1 MTIKP
6 ITAWSIRTRLLTGM
20 VALTAI
26 TLLVAGSVSYV
37 FQRQQLNE
45 RLDGS
50 LLRTVEELRIVA
62 GTVDP
67 QTLEPFRQAED
78 LLYAGMQQTLIG
90 PTQGM
95 VGIGDQEVY
104 WKAPDSVILQLDK
117 DPEFMAWAHANQHQN
132 IVLETVPTSQRTY
145 RVAMVPVQLD
155 SDPEPGAF
163 VLAYDYSAEVSKIN
177 TNYAILAGVGLAIM
191 LIAVVV
197 AWLLVGRM
205 LLPIR
210 KLRETAQDISES
222 DVSARIEV
230 TGHDDFAELTVTIN
244 QMLDRLQNALEAQR
258 QLLDDVGHE
267 LRTPVTII
275 RGHLELMDSEDV
287 QDVEQ
292 SKEIALDELDRMS
305 ILINDLVTLAKANRQ
320 DFIVSKPTAVH
331 ALMPDILEKA
341 KALGARQWQILRQA
355 EGTVSLD
362 PARITQAILQLCDNA
377 VKYSAPQTPIEL
389 GSAIRREPG
398 AAPLLRL
405 WVRDAGSGISAEEQE
420 RIFERFGRSSNVA
433 RTQGSGLGLNIV
445 TAIAAA
451 HGGGV
456 WVDSE
461 PGRGSTFYIDI
472 PLAAE
477 ESSDEPHP
485 DH

>member
-6 ITAWSIRTRLLTGM
+6 IAAWSIRTRLLTGM
-20 VALTAI
+20 IALTAI

-50 LLRTVEELRIVA
+50 LLRTVEELRMVA

-67 QTLEPFRQAED
+67 RTLKPFTQAED
-78 LLYAGMQQTLIG
+78 LLYTGMQQTMIG

-95 VGIGDQEVY
+95 IGIGGQEVY
-104 WKAPDSVILQLDK
+104 WKAPDSVILQLDQ
-117 DPEFMAWAHANQHQN
+117 DPEFMSWAHANQQDM
-132 IVLETVPTSQRTY
+132 ILLDTVRTSQRTY

-163 VLAYDYSAEVSKIN
+163 VLAYDYSAEVGKIN
-177 TNYAILAGVGLAIM
+177 TNYAILAGVGAAIM
-191 LIAVVV
+191 IIAGAV

-210 KLRETAQDISES
+210 RLRETAQAISES

-230 TGHDDFAELTVTIN
+230 TGRDEFADLTSTIN
-244 QMLDRLQNALEAQR
+244 QMLDRLENAFTAQR

-275 RGHLELMDSEDV
+275 RGHLELMDSHDV
-287 QDVEQ
+287 DDVEQ
-292 SKEIALDELDRMS
+292 SKDIALDELERMS

-320 DFIVSKPTAVH
+320 DFIVAKPTAIH

-355 EGTVSLD
+355 QTTVSLD
-362 PARITQAILQLCDNA
+362 PARITQAMLQLCDNA
-377 VKYSAPQTPIEL
+377 VKYSAPHTPIEL
-389 GSAIRREPG
+389 GSAVRRDPG
-398 AAPLLRL
+398 ATPLLRL
-405 WVRDAGSGISAEEQE
+405 WVRDAGAGISTADQQ
-420 RIFERFGRSSNVA
+420 RIFERFGRGANVA
-433 RTQGSGLGLNIV
+433 RTHGSGLGLNIV
-445 TAIAAA
+445 AAIAAA

-461 PGRGSTFYIDI
+461 PGRGSTFYIEI
-472 PLAAE
+472 PLAPE
-477 ESSDEPHP
+477 ESADEPHL